1 MAVSLA
7 IAVLECARACWTSQK
22 SWRKWTSLYLNLQ
35 IHLSQKIRNETNRE
49 PQISEN
55 GELQRRAWDNAANPR
70 MPPSVSPRY
79 NECYR
84 FRVYRA

>member
-7 IAVLECARACWTSQK
+7 IAVLECARACWTSQ
-22 SWRKWTSLYLNLQ
+22 KWTSLYLNLQ

-49 PQISEN
+49 PQISET